1 MLLDNCTDPSQ
12 PVPTPAPEK
21 GATEMAQIHRQ
32 RVRIGEKE
40 DGTPMIK
47 WVQGKTQDELN
58 DNIVRTYIKHGLFQ
72 KLLSEDQG
80 FATLT
85 FNAADLKPI
94 SRISFKEYA
103 DSWFKTYKEGV
114 LKPTTVMGYK
124 SNLKR
129 HIYPAIGDLELSTI
143 TTEDI
148 QQFLT
153 DRKDLAKNTL
163 HTMLVLIS
171 EVLDAAVEDK
181 LIERNPA
188 ASKRVFIPS
197 EKKSERAALTREQLL
212 EIIRMIDSLDNPMQ
226 KRFISLVL
234 FTGMR
239 RGEVLGLRWEDI
251 NVEEG
256 MISVSRAVSY
266 TTNQPILSTPKTK
279 NGIRKIPLDPQ
290 LLRLLQPLESTGFII
305 GGETPLTKTVF
316 VRMFNQIREK
326 IDLHGATPHVFRHS
340 YLSMLNQAGV
350 DPKTIQAIGGH
361 GNIMMTFNRY
371 VHSDEKQIALAGK
384 KFNTLFAQ

>member
-1 MLLDNCTDPSQ
+1 MP
-12 PVPTPAPEK
+12 
-21 GATEMAQIHRQ
+21 QIHRQ

-40 DGTPMIK
+40 DGTPMVK
-47 WVQGKTQDELN
+47 WIQGKTQDELN

-72 KLLSEDQG
+72 KLLSEYQEI
-80 FATLT
+80 AVLPIVAETTAPSKKIT
-85 FNAADLKPI
+85 F
-94 SRISFKEYA
+94 REYA
-103 DSWFKTYKEGV
+103 DTWFKTYKEGV

-129 HIYPAIGDLELSTI
+129 HIYPAIGNLELSAI

-188 ASKRVFIPS
+188 ASKRVFIPT
-197 EKKSERAALTREQLL
+197 EKKSERTALTREQLL
-212 EIIRMIDSLDNPMQ
+212 ETIRKIGSLDNPSQ
-226 KRFISLVL
+226 KRFISLAL

-251 NVEEG
+251 DVEEG

-290 LLRLLQPLESTGFII
+290 LLQLLQPLESAGFII

>member
-1 MLLDNCTDPSQ
+1 
-12 PVPTPAPEK
+12 
-21 GATEMAQIHRQ
+21 MAQIHRQ
-32 RVRIGEKE
+32 RIRIGEKE
-40 DGTPMIK
+40 DGTPIIK

-58 DNIVRTYIKHGLFQ
+58 DNIVRAYIKHGLLQ
-72 KLLSEDQG
+72 KLLFEDQG
-80 FATLT
+80 MIIPPSNVSDF
-85 FNAADLKPI
+85 KPA
-94 SRISFKEYA
+94 SRITFREYA
-103 DSWFKTYKEGV
+103 DTWFKTYKEGI

-129 HIYPAIGDLELSTI
+129 HIYPAIGNLELSAI

-148 QQFLT
+148 QQFLI
-153 DRKDLAKNTL
+153 DRKELAKNTL

-197 EKKSERAALTREQLL
+197 EKKTERDALTREQLMD
-212 EIIRMIDSLDNPMQ
+212 IIRKVSNLENPTQ
-226 KRFISLVL
+226 KRFISLLL

-251 NVEEG
+251 DVNEG
-256 MISVSRAVSY
+256 FISVTRAVSY
-266 TTNQPILSTPKTK
+266 TTNQPIISTPKTK
-279 NGIRKIPLDPQ
+279 NGIRKIPIDPQ
-290 LLRLLQPLESTGFII
+290 LIQLLQPMETSGYVI
-305 GGETPLTKTVF
+305 GGDAPYTKTVF
-316 VRMFNQIREK
+316 VRMFNQIRDK